1 MNSRNKSYRSAFGTP
16 FWGEGWALYWE
27 INLWNKEFP
36 QTPEQKLGMLF
47 WRIHRCARIIFS
59 LKYHM
64 SEMTPQQCIDMLVD
78 EVGHEY
84 ANAEAE
90 VRRSFESSYDP
101 LYQVA
106 YMTGGLQFYALRNEM
121 LAKGWTEKQF
131 HDRVLK
137 ENMMPVEMLRNL
149 FQNISIEKGYK
160 SKWIFSTEFE

>member
-1 MNSRNKSYRSAFGTP
+1 M
-16 FWGEGWALYWE
+16 GEL
-27 INLWNKEFP
+27 
-36 QTPEQKLGMLF
+36 
-47 WRIHRCARIIFS
+47 
-59 LKYHM
+59 
-64 SEMTPQQCIDMLVD
+64 TPQQCVDMLVD

-90 VRRSFESSYDP
+90 VRRSFESSYGP
-101 LYQVA
+101 LYQVS

-149 FQNISIEKGYK
+149 FQELPIKQNGSSQPSLNKLD
-160 SKWIFSTEFE
+160 